1 MTSKA
6 IEIYTPEEVA
16 EILHVTRRTVY
27 GWIKSGKLKASKVGR
42 GWRVKREELDSFI
55 NGAE

>member
-1 MTSKA
+1 MEKTA
-6 IEIYTPEEVA
+6 IEIYTPDEVA
-16 EILHVTRRTVY
+16 EILQVTRRTVY
-27 GWIKSGKLKASKVGR
+27 GWIKDGKLKAVKVGR